1 MKGSITY
8 LGCTQQVQNMKCLPG
23 FESRVFRFLSFLT
36 FICLVISPERNTSRR
51 HDFMWSC
58 NRLNAEAFRNVE
70 RTIVGWVTLC
80 DITSCF
86 SSWMFHL
93 LGFLYPLYTCVWEF
107 PVMLSAILATASG
120 SPSPFLFSA
129 LLCCFKSDIAVIL
142 FNIFYHALK
151 ISQSPPLPTC
161 TMPCDSLCRLHLLT
175 CKCV

>member
-8 LGCTQQVQNMKCLPG
+8 LGCAQQVQKMKYLPG

-36 FICLVISPERNTSRR
+36 FICLVISPERNRSRR
-51 HDFMWSC
+51 HNFMWSC
-58 NRLNAEAFRNVE
+58 NRLNTEAFWNVE
-70 RTIVGWVTLC
+70 RTIVMC
-80 DITSCF
+80 DITSRF
-86 SSWMFHL
+86 SSSMFHVL
-93 LGFLYPLYTCVWEF
+93 CFLYRLYTCVWEF
-107 PVMLSAILATASG
+107 PIMLSAVFATASG

-129 LLCCFKSDIAVIL
+129 FLCCFKSDIAVIL